1 MYWKRE
7 QLNFINTCITHDL
20 YKIKIDL
27 SPFTNLA
34 IKYLFAS
41 LYSFFLAREAKNQ
54 IFFALKRKKNNC
66 IKVP

>member
-41 LYSFFLAREAKNQ
+41 LYSFFWPEKLK
-54 IFFALKRKKNNC
+54 IKFFCLKKKE
-66 IKVP
+66 K